1 MNFCYTETITT
12 EFRPTDIEIRP
23 HIVILNST
31 STVNFTCFNYQ
42 TNNSSL
48 EASLSKN
55 ISSNEIKLFTNPLN
69 TTAIHIRLEST
80 NYVGIFYLLCYSN
93 GEQSK
98 GTRADI
104 IVVDEKNPHMSFL
117 AAPGVLQLAEKCRVY
132 DRQYI
137 KCVIRAPTIARA
149 VQNDF
154 PVRFDF
160 KEAANS
166 PEHMAYRPQFKFLRN
181 ESNYENLI
189 FKWQPAVDGEFP
201 SGVRMQMKAML
212 PHFEPSSYNFDM
224 TPVFRIKPRFNLRA
238 ISSNQVEMSITSLN
252 PSAFC
257 EKTLIPKLTATNN
270 QTWTV
275 VESNRNN
282 ILIDNLSPDS
292 MYHICMKCRQI
303 YSDPDGVAECQEI
316 KTLSRLE
323 WFLQNKFFIIVIA
336 IVVVLL
342 FIAGLIYFF
351 RRKICNGKKRYEQV
365 KNNSGSPYRNE
376 DPDRYVQDQV
386 SSSRSNISTDH
397 NNSISQ
403 SHPYYPTII
412 PSGRYYR
419 SIADITEVIDQCA
432 APEILS

>member
-12 EFRPTDIEIRP
+12 EFRPTDIEIKP

-282 ILIDNLSPDS
+282 ILIDNLSPNS

-303 YSDPDGVAECQEI
+303 YSDPDGVPECQEI

-351 RRKICNGKKRYEQV
+351 RRKICNGKKRYEQ
-365 KNNSGSPYRNE
+365 
-376 DPDRYVQDQV
+376 
-386 SSSRSNISTDH
+386 
-397 NNSISQ
+397 
-403 SHPYYPTII
+403 PYYPTII